1 MVQSSE
7 LAHLLQYVAH
17 ELTRIEKVNEAQ
29 NVVFRNISLSA
40 ASTSSNEAKNTDGW
54 DIYRSDNV
62 VIDQGTINNGDDCV
76 SFKPS
81 ESSRDMKVE
90 DAKVDSGLTDSTNIL
105 VSNLACN
112 GSQYVL
118 QRSRCGL

>member
-1 MVQSSE
+1 MVQFGE
-7 LAHLLQYVAH
+7 LAHLLQYVFH
-17 ELTRIEKVNEAQ
+17 ELTRIEQVNEAQ

-40 ASTSSNEAKNTDGW
+40 VSTSSNEAKNTDGW

-62 VIDQGTINNGDDCV
+62 VIDKGTINNGDDCV

-81 ESSRDMKVE
+81 ESPRDVKVGY
-90 DAKVDSGLTDSTNIL
+90 ARADSGLTDSTNIL

-118 QRSRCGL
+118 RCSRCGL